1 MTLKELAYVA
11 QSRIQARIGSPVK
24 RGHVLELLAAAAGF
38 RSWAAFDAA
47 ALLADTGT
55 NGQALL
61 ARGLIAGR
69 AIQLEYPTPDA
80 ELAATV
86 LIELTGELQLSFV
99 EWQTLTAALH
109 ASSPLSREAFD
120 DEDELADEDLE
131 DDGWEPESRSEPQL
145 QPQGQALPTR
155 SPLLLDSL
163 ERAIQLRPEDPI
175 AHYALAA
182 FYRCARPSPYLY
194 EESLKGRKLSS
205 IEQDW
210 VEGYLRAA
218 PVYEKYMRHL
228 KAAASLGDRMAALE
242 CAEALGGRA
251 LYEVADRMQGPVSA
265 LRMAELAP
273 DDTERMKWLRV
284 AAAEGAP
291 DALAVLAR
299 RGDPAALT
307 QLAARGDMD
316 SIRALATQALD
327 SDNAMDAWQWQQLA
341 LLHGRDLTKSTMQ
354 AYHDGGERDGQFY
367 DSDFGGGLYADGD
380 EGLELPSISDAQ
392 RAEAKKRA
400 QAIYQLAASQR

>member
-24 RGHVLELLAAAAGF
+24 RGHVLELLAAAASF

-47 ALLADTGT
+47 ALLADAGT
-55 NGQALL
+55 NG
-61 ARGLIAGR
+61 RGLQASALIVGR
-69 AIQLEYPTPDA
+69 AIQLEYPAGEA
-80 ELAATV
+80 ELAATE
-86 LIELTGELQLSFV
+86 LIELIGELQLSFI
-99 EWQTLTAALH
+99 EWQTLAAALH
-109 ASSPLSREAFD
+109 AASPPSREDLD

-131 DDGWEPESRSEPQL
+131 DDDWETELRSNPH
-145 QPQGQALPTR
+145 GQALPSR
-155 SPLLLDSL
+155 SSLLLDSL
-163 ERAIQLRPEDPI
+163 ERAVQLRPADPI
-175 AHYALAA
+175 AHFALAA
-182 FYRCARPSPYLY
+182 YYRCERPNPYLY

-205 IEQDW
+205 IEQGW

-242 CAEALGGRA
+242 CAEVLGGRA
-251 LYEVADRMQGPVSA
+251 LYEVADRMEGPVSA

-273 DDTERMKWLRV
+273 DDAQRMKWLRV
-284 AAAEGAP
+284 AAAERAP

-299 RGDPAALT
+299 RGDTAALT

-327 SDNAMDAWQWQQLA
+327 SNNAMDAWQWQQLA
-341 LLHGRDLTKSTMQ
+341 LLHGRDLTISTMR

-367 DSDFGGGLYADGD
+367 DSNFGGGLYAAGD
-380 EGLELPSISDAQ
+380 EGLELPSISNAQ
-392 RAEAKKRA
+392 RAEAAKRA
-400 QAIYQLAASQR
+400 QAIYQSAASRR